1 MVNKVNIKTAIY
13 HKIVTNYTKITV
25 FHSVEEKK
33 NPLLWVLNILLAVV
47 LVMIFWLSLSDP
59 CRTAVPLVLTASVAR
74 LGVSVRSLRFSEAL
88 SLLLKTLANYEVPQL
103 RQVAEIILVL

>member
-25 FHSVEEKK
+25 FYSVEGKK
-33 NPLLWVLNILLAVV
+33 KTSAVGFKYPAAVV

-59 CRTAVPLVLTASVAR
+59 CRTAVPY
-74 LGVSVRSLRFSEAL
+74 
-88 SLLLKTLANYEVPQL
+88 KVPQL
-103 RQVAEIILVL
+103 RQVAKIILVL